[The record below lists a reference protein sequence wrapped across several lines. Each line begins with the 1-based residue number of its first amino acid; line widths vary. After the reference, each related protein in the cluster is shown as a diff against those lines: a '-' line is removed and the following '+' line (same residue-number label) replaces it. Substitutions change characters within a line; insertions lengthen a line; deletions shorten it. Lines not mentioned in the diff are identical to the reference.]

1 MAIKGQKR
9 SSSAHKDQNAAK
21 KQCEG
26 IEKVLKHGTGN
37 LPGDLL
43 ASLAHNALLNFKED
57 RHPLETQ
64 AIKFVSEGLAAAKTD
79 KEKELAKL
87 QAEVSRAAQD
97 KVERQQA
104 LEASKKTVTELD
116 NAVFMKKADVK
127 TAEDATAAAGEAL
140 VAAKKTQK
148 HDDKALVKAEADKAA
163 VDEAVQALLTAA
175 DNKVFKKLM
184 QYATECKVDRA
195 LADVLAGTLKQ
206 APESRSAFTTN
217 TIKEFE
223 AVLVAKSKEHQ
234 ATVDAG
240 QAGRAERAAAVQAC
254 EDTKKVAKDAEDAAG
269 KQLEELKGK
278 LSDAKKDV
286 KHASNR
292 VQSYYPDMKKLMDSM
307 DKAKT
312 DLDAFINGPLADF
325 GMLKER
331 VKPVAPEP
339 TIETAPAEDA
349 PAAA

>member
-148 HDDKALVKAEADKAA
+148 HDDKALVQAEVEKAA
-163 VDEAVQALLTAA
+163 LDEAVQALHTAP
-175 DNKVFKKLM
+175 DNKVFKRLM
-184 QYATECKVDRA
+184 QYAKDCKVDKA
-195 LADVLAGTLKQ
+195 LVDVLAGTLKQ
-206 APESRSAFTTN
+206 SPESRSAFTVN
-217 TIKEFE
+217 SIKEFE
-223 AVLVAKSKEHQ
+223 TVLIAKSKEHQ
-234 ATVDAG
+234 AIVDAG

-254 EDTKKVAKDAEDAAG
+254 EDTKKVAKDTEEAVG
-269 KQLEELKGK
+269 KQLDEFKEK
-278 LSDAKKDV
+278 LSDAKKHE
-286 KHASNR
+286 KNAAGR

-307 DKAKT
+307 DNAKS
-312 DLDAFINGPLADF
+312 DLAAFQHGPLADF
-325 GMLKER
+325 AMLKER
-331 VKPVAPEP
+331 VKPVAPVEP
-339 TIETAPAEDA
+339 EAAPAEET